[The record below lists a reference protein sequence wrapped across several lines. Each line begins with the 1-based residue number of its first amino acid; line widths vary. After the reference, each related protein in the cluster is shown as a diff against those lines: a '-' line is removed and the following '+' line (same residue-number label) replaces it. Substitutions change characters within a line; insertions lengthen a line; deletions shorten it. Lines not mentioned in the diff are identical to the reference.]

1 MKKFLSLIA
10 LAISFGMTSCSDD
23 DPTNGQDAASYSVIG
38 SWYEESENEEMRFSE
53 NGTFYDSYSSYLI
66 CGESV
71 GRWEYDGQNSKLTY
85 SYPYMGQ
92 TQFADWTVKNHE
104 ELSFTI
110 YSSQVAN
117 HNLEKIVESY
127 EMNVNESVTIKF
139 PSEYPSYSVTSYTSN
154 NERIASVT
162 PEGVITA
169 EGEKGITY
177 IKVSTTK
184 GNAWVKVT
192 VGENCADIWFDYVSL
207 IGLDYN
213 NVRSALNRLGEPT
226 KGEDGYSYGFIQQI
240 HSVIAATNIFICP
253 EDGMTTEIQLVL
265 RESAPESE
273 ILSYMNSRYY
283 KQSETSSAIYYSS
296 VKSQEESKA
305 MICYDKS
312 KKQVIFSE
320 TQHALYSPHLV
331 DLWTDFTPLFG
342 NYKNQI
348 KTAMDKY
355 GYQFFMSDDSYSKDG
370 SDHYVITQNNYAE
383 RVGFVFNP
391 DKQVSEF
398 WVYLNKK
405 AKPID
410 IIYYLEAKYINN
422 EAESSKNNLVFYN
435 KDKSVKIVLSINNA
449 AVIYTKL
456 SMKQHE
462 AQDEILGDYHKA
474 IGMTHDEIIAKYG
487 TPFSDEDGSITY
499 LIAGGY
505 VNIAVFYLDSKTNKC
520 LDCGLI
526 VNENIKSSTFVEFL
540 NSKYTVYEK
549 GTLADGSKYK
559 WINGATIAESSMGV
573 TYFPTKKTILYQQI
587 KNR

>member
-1 MKKFLSLIA
+1 M
-10 LAISFGMTSCSDD
+10 
-23 DPTNGQDAASYSVIG
+23 
-38 SWYEESENEEMRFSE
+38 
-53 NGTFYDSYSSYLI
+53 
-66 CGESV
+66 
-71 GRWEYDGQNSKLTY
+71 
-85 SYPYMGQ
+85 
-92 TQFADWTVKNHE
+92 
-104 ELSFTI
+104 
-110 YSSQVAN
+110 
-117 HNLEKIVESY
+117 
-127 EMNVNESVTIKF
+127 
-139 PSEYPSYSVTSYTSN
+139 
-154 NERIASVT
+154 
-162 PEGVITA
+162 
-169 EGEKGITY
+169 
-177 IKVSTTK
+177 
-184 GNAWVKVT
+184 
-192 VGENCADIWFDYVSL
+192 
-207 IGLDYN
+207 
-213 NVRSALNRLGEPT
+213 
-226 KGEDGYSYGFIQQI
+226 
-240 HSVIAATNIFICP
+240 
-253 EDGMTTEIQLVL
+253 
-265 RESAPESE
+265 
-273 ILSYMNSRYY
+273 
-283 KQSETSSAIYYSS
+283 
-296 VKSQEESKA
+296 
-305 MICYDKS
+305 
-312 KKQVIFSE
+312 
-320 TQHALYSPHLV
+320 

-342 NYKNQI
+342 NDKNQI